1 MACSQ
6 RPGTLVFQT
15 VYANT
20 PVLEAEGA
28 DAAVGLVFDALRQTS
43 RAIHTYRAQRQIAV
57 LVAGVSS

>member
-1 MACSQ
+1 M
-6 RPGTLVFQT
+6 FQT

>member
-1 MACSQ
+1 M
-6 RPGTLVFQT
+6 FQT

-43 RAIHTYRAQRQIAV
+43 RAIRIGHVDGRRYWLPASLAD
-57 LVAGVSS
+57 S